1 MKRPNNTDLQAL
13 LEALLAAWEQLWEQ
27 WLLGND
33 TRPAAARLNHA
44 LHAAETQIPDTEKT
58 YWSNLQE
65 QCHFLMHELQA
76 LGPSIFRQDEAW
88 QIGYRRVVT
97 GATHF
102 QRQCRQ
108 GILRQQAY
116 KGEVDSLTRVP
127 GRSRFQRELAREL
140 ARVQRGEKACLA
152 MIDLDH
158 FKTFNDQYGHLGG
171 DHALFSL
178 CRFLE
183 QSLRPYDQ
191 VYRFGGEEFAIL
203 FPGMTAEW
211 AETSAN
217 RLCRRL
223 ADNEFRL
230 DDGRPYRLTMSMG
243 IVQLNAGQSPEEN
256 LELADQA
263 LYRAKAEGRNRAI
276 FIGPSSFTHAQEAVS
291 FR

>member
-1 MKRPNNTDLQAL
+1 MKRSNIPDLQTL

-33 TRPAAARLNHA
+33 TRPATARLNHA
-44 LHAAETQIPDTEKT
+44 LHAAETQIPEAEKA

-88 QIGYRRVVT
+88 QIGYHRVVT
-97 GATHF
+97 GATRF

-116 KGEVDSLTRVP
+116 QGEVDNLTRVP
-127 GRSRFQRELAREL
+127 GRSRLQRELAREL

-158 FKTFNDQYGHLGG
+158 FKAFNDQYGHLGG
-171 DHALFSL
+171 DHALFGL

-203 FPGMTAEW
+203 FPGMTPEW
-211 AETSAN
+211 AEPSAN

-223 ADNEFRL
+223 ADTEFFL

-243 IVQLNAGQSPEEN
+243 IVQLDAGQSPEAN

-263 LYRAKAEGRNRAI
+263 LYRAKAEGRNRAV
-276 FIGPSSFTHAQEAVS
+276 FATLPPFTQAQEAVS